1 MDVGDIQAEKEAEKK
16 EAQKAEGE
24 KQSFFQSL
32 FSNLLN
38 LQIRKQ
44 KKNASSRQLQRHFLK
59 PSTTTFTSLLQ
70 LR

>member
-32 FSNLLN
+32 FSNLFKSSN
-38 LQIRKQ
+38 PEAE
-44 KKNASSRQLQRHFLK
+44 KKTQAQGNCKDIF
-59 PSTTTFTSLLQ
+59 
-70 LR
+70 

>member
-16 EAQKAEGE
+16 RLRRLKA
-24 KQSFFQSL
+24 KNSRSFRVYFRIC
-32 FSNLLN
+32 LN

-70 LR
+70 FR